1 MALETVLL
9 SLLGVVALWLAV
21 DACRERHRPRA
32 RMDRAEQRARPSE
45 PKPIPPRPAPNTG
58 GIGPGSWNYWPMALP
73 ATDNTPVGGTR
84 LP

>member
-32 RMDRAEQRARPSE
+32 RMDRAEQRARLPE
-45 PKPIPPRPAPNTG
+45 PKVTAPRPAPRTAANTG
-58 GIGPGSWNYWPMALP
+58 GVGPGSWRYWPMALP
-73 ATDNTPVGGTR
+73 ATDETPRG
-84 LP
+84 